1 MICKP
6 QIKIMEITEDDKL
19 TEIRYHYFSLKFTPL
34 KLVEDTYDSNDI
46 MRNVI
51 TYISNK
57 LHVDKQGYLI
67 DRHETRHNSRREL
80 FINRAVI
87 LPREKRIRC
96 SMALLR
102 SGREP
107 FLKPK
112 EQFKLIPLSE
122 HMSGSIAEETHF
134 FIDYSR
140 KYAVIC
146 CEYNHHGPRIS
157 DIEYFFRNVAQ
168 KALKQSRAT
177 EVSTYLDAP
186 IDETL
191 AKLKNVLNLEIKIQ
205 PKNLCQLDPDMQ
217 NKYFSGMNNIG
228 QVYKPKFIRL
238 EAYYQSTGKGI
249 SSNELNVPANKM
261 VTEMLNRFRG
271 RAFNIDAF
279 DAFQVKYEDKDGN
292 EAVFN
297 LLSGKKEIVLN
308 VDIKK
313 VTRSK
318 DWYALIEND
327 FNNFMETP

>member
-1 MICKP
+1 
-6 QIKIMEITEDDKL
+6 MEIAEENL
-19 TEIRYHYFSLKFTPL
+19 TEIKYHFFSLKFTPV
-34 KLVEDTYDSNDI
+34 KSVEDKYNSNDI

-57 LHVDKQGYLI
+57 LLIDKQGHLI
-67 DRHETRHNSRREL
+67 DRHETRHNSSREL
-80 FINRAVI
+80 FMNRAVI

-122 HMSGSIAEETHF
+122 SMIGSIAEEIHF

-140 KYAVIC
+140 SYAVIC

-157 DIEYFFRNVAQ
+157 DIEYYFRNVAQ
-168 KALKQSRAT
+168 KALKQCRAT
-177 EVSTYLDAP
+177 DVTTFLDAP

-191 AKLKNVLNLEIKIQ
+191 AKLKNVLNLEIKVQ
-205 PKNLCQLDPDMQ
+205 PKNLNQLDTDIK
-217 NKYFSGMNNIG
+217 NKYFSGMNSIS
-228 QVYKPKFIRL
+228 QVLKPKFIRL
-238 EAYYQSTGKGI
+238 EAYYQSPGKGI
-249 SSNELNVPANKM
+249 LSNELNISANKM
-261 VTEMLNRFRG
+261 VIEMLNRFRG
-271 RAFNIDAF
+271 RKFNIDAF
-279 DAFQVKYEDKDGN
+279 DSFQVKYEDKDGN
-292 EAVFN
+292 EDVFN

-308 VDIKK
+308 VDLKK

-318 DWYALIEND
+318 DWYSLIEND
-327 FNNFMETP
+327 FNHFIETP